1 MLFKR
6 PRKRKE
12 DPELLPVDEFEEKA
26 SRVPIDESTIFG
38 IGYGDNYVNRIIQ
51 KSGLTTAEMWECYVQ
66 DEWVRACVDKII
78 KEVVKYQ
85 ITVVPKET
93 SDEISPET
101 QQHIDEVTELLDNPN
116 SKVESFDNIR
126 RKYLRDVLVYD
137 AGALEIVYSNSG
149 EAEVTASLK
158 ELNKELV
165 HLTLSR
171 KLTIDDKAI
180 ERLDNE
186 IKETKEKSKYCNK
199 QLKEIKKAV
208 QAKGNV
214 PVELYDVAGVNVKVN
229 VDLNGNFKDNEPA
242 YYYYKN
248 STAGKPDALFN
259 KDELIYFIQY
269 PTAGR
274 IYGLSPIETLYDT
287 VQSDITAA
295 IMNRR
300 RLDNDGM
307 ISGVLSFPGMSS
319 KKLQRNQNFWRMQA
333 RKKGARLVLTSV
345 DAKFTKV
352 VESHQE
358 MQFME
363 YQKWILVK
371 IMAVYGMQ
379 PIVLGVI
386 TENTGKLNSEE
397 QRKQFKSDAVLPLIE
412 LETHHLTDVLI
423 QQGFGYDDIKCSY
436 VEPTQESTQTENVDK
451 ADKMGKLGVITIN
464 EARAMIGLNR
474 LEEGGDQLVM
484 INQLRQ
490 ISEELG
496 KAQHKDSLANIKNR
510 IDALLKPS
518 EPIKEEIE
526 QEEQND

>member
-1 MLFKR
+1 MIFRR
-6 PRKRKE
+6 PKKRKE
-12 DPELLPVDEFEEKA
+12 DPDLIPGDDFDEK
-26 SRVPIDESTIFG
+26 SSKVPIDESSIMG
-38 IGYGDNYVNRIIQ
+38 IGYGDVYVNRIMQ
-51 KSGLTTAEMWECYVQ
+51 KTGLTTAEMWECYVQ

-78 KEVVKYQ
+78 KEVVKYR
-85 ITVVPKET
+85 IVAVPKES
-93 SDEISPET
+93 SDAISPET
-101 QQHIDEVTELLDNPN
+101 QKHIDEVTALLENPN
-116 SKVESFDNIR
+116 DKIESFDNIR
-126 RKYLRDVLVYD
+126 RKYLKDILVYD
-137 AGALEIVYSNSG
+137 AGALEIVFANSG
-149 EAEVTASLK
+149 ESEVRASLK
-158 ELNKELV
+158 ELNKELMQ
-165 HLTLSR
+165 LTLNR
-171 KLTIDDKAI
+171 KVTSDKDI
-180 ERLDNE
+180 EKNLDIE
-186 IKETKEKSKYCNK
+186 IEDLKNKSKGYKN
-199 QLKEIKKAV
+199 QLKELQKAV
-208 QAKGNV
+208 EKKGNL
-214 PVELYDVAGVNVKVN
+214 PVELYDVAGVNIKIN
-229 VDLNGNFKDNEPA
+229 VDVNGNFKDGQPA
-242 YYYYKN
+242 YYFYKN
-248 STAGKPDALFN
+248 NTSGKPDAEFS
-259 KDELIYFIQY
+259 KSELIYFVQY

-274 IYGLSPIETLYDT
+274 VYGLSPIETLYDT

-319 KKLQRNQNFWRMQA
+319 KKLQKNQNFWKMQA

-352 VESHQE
+352 VESQQE

-363 YQKWILVK
+363 YQQWILVK
-371 IMAVYGMQ
+371 IMAVYGLQ

-386 TENTGKLNSEE
+386 TANTGKLNSEQ
-397 QRKQFKSDAVLPLIE
+397 QREQFKSDAVLPLIE

-423 QQGFGYDDIKCSY
+423 QQGFGYEDIKIGY
-436 VEPTQESTQTENVDK
+436 IEPPQEASQEENVDK

-464 EARAMIGLNR
+464 EARGMIGLDR

-484 INQLRQ
+484 VNQLQQ